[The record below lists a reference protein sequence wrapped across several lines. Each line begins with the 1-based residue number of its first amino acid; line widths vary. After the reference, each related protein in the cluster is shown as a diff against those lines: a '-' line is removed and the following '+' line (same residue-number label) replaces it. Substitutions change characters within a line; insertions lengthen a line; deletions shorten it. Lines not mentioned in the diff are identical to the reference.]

1 MSAAGVTWRRTIG
14 RAHSLFSTA
23 VSIGG
28 FLAAAGIKFVL
39 DLSSSDGGAMPL
51 AVVWTTSI
59 APLMPVLAALLAMDV
74 WSDEIRSGRIELL
87 LSAPVREGD
96 YVLGKFLG
104 VFSMTFGSAVL
115 FLATSLAALYGFAPQ
130 ALSGTGMGSFAPA
143 TLAVALQCALWC
155 AVSVAASVAFR
166 HASAAALAA
175 VAATV
180 VLPRGAWAL
189 VTAWSGEWR
198 TAFGEMPFDSFAV
211 DCALGVVHVG
221 QCVAHLVGAAVFLF
235 AATAAVGNVR
245 LVGRGGR
252 GRRFASWVSVSLA
265 LLFGVLAAMLAWRL
279 DVPVDLSSG
288 GSATALSART
298 RGILAESSGSVTVT
312 CFLPRSDPRFRFA
325 SHLLRSMKSAS
336 AAVGGARF
344 DVRFVDPRWDLGAAE
359 RLVRRGVAVDSVV
372 FESGRRM
379 VALPFG
385 DGIGERVCASTVR
398 RLTMPPA
405 RRNIYWTVG
414 HGETSFESYGAF
426 GMSDAARDLMREGYS
441 HAAMDLAAI
450 RKVPDDCALVMV
462 AGPADDFSRAE
473 LDVLDSYLRGGGRL
487 MVMTGS
493 ARATGLAALLSSWG
507 LRPQEVAAP
516 ASGKTLAGTDV
527 VVSDFA
533 DHAVSTPLKGL
544 RIVLERPISFAQSAA
559 VSAGSGADR
568 IDYVAIAR
576 SGQSAFAAAVER
588 GAGAGKDI
596 AVRPTRIVAVGD
608 SGFVLNG
615 QIVARA
621 NANLDFFLNCVA
633 YLAGTDPVPAVGAE
647 TGVLM
652 SGMDR
657 ADRLRHSITTVGA
670 VPAAVFLLLAAIA
683 FRRRCRK

>member
-1 MSAAGVTWRRTIG
+1 MSASGVTWRRTLG

-28 FLAAAGIKFVL
+28 FLAAAGVKFVL
-39 DLSSSDGGAMPL
+39 DMSSTDGGAMPL
-51 AVVWTTSI
+51 AAVWITSV
-59 APLMPVLAALLAMDV
+59 APLLPVLAALLAMDV
-74 WSDEIRSGRIELL
+74 WSEELHSGRIELL

-104 VFSMTFGSAVL
+104 VFSLTLGSTVL
-115 FLATSLAALYGFAPQ
+115 FLVTSLATLYSLAPQ
-130 ALSGTGMGSFAPA
+130 ALSGAGAADFAPA
-143 TLAVALQCALWC
+143 LFAVALQCALWC

-166 HASAAALAA
+166 HASAAALASIA
-175 VAATV
+175 MTV
-180 VLPRGAWAL
+180 IAPRGAWAL
-189 VTAWSGEWR
+189 VAEWSGEWR
-198 TAFGEMPFDSFAV
+198 TAFGEMPFDEFAV
-211 DCALGVVHVG
+211 DCAFGVVHVG
-221 QCVAHLVGAAVFLF
+221 HCVAYAVGVFVFLF
-235 AATAAVGNVR
+235 AATVAVGNIR
-245 LVGRGGR
+245 LVGRGGA
-252 GRRFASWVSVSLA
+252 GRRFAAWVSVSLA
-265 LLFGVLAAMLAWRL
+265 LLFGILSSILAWRL
-279 DVPVDLSSG
+279 DIPVDLTSD

-298 RGILAESSGSVTVT
+298 RGILAESSGSVSVT
-312 CFLPRSDPRFRFA
+312 CFLPRNDPRFRFA
-325 SHLLRSMKSAS
+325 AHLLRSMKSAS

-344 DVRFVDPRWDLGAAE
+344 NVRFVDPRWDIGAAE
-359 RLVRRGVAVDSVV
+359 RLVRRGVATDSVV

-379 VALPFG
+379 VVLPFG

-405 RRNIYWTVG
+405 RRKIYWTVG

-441 HAAMDLAAI
+441 HAVIDLAAI

-462 AGPADDFSRAE
+462 AGPADDFSRTE
-473 LDVLDSYLRGGGRL
+473 LEVLDSYLRAGGRL

-507 LRPQEVAAP
+507 LRPQVVAAV
-516 ASGKTLAGTDV
+516 SGKTLSGTDV
-527 VVSDFA
+527 VVSEFA
-533 DHAVSTPLKGL
+533 DHAISAPLKGL

-559 VSAGSGADR
+559 VSAGLGADR
-568 IDYVAIAR
+568 IDYTAIAG

-615 QIVARA
+615 QIAARA
-621 NANLDFFLNCVA
+621 NVNLDFFLNCVA
-633 YLAGTDPVPAVGAE
+633 YLAGTDPLPAVGAE
-647 TGVLM
+647 VGVLM

-657 ADRLRHSITTVGA
+657 ADRIRHAVTTVVVIPAIVFA
-670 VPAAVFLLLAAIA
+670 VLAAIA
-683 FRRRCRK
+683 FRRRCRR